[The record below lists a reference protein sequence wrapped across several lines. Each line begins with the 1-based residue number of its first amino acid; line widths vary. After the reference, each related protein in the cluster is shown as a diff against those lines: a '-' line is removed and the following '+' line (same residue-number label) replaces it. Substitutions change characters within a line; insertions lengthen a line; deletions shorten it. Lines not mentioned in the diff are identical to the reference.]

1 MVAYVILG
9 VCLLAG
15 LWLLAKWFISAD
27 PRTLARIVRQAAI
40 VVAVVFVFFLAV
52 TGRLGPAI
60 VVLGVLLPMI
70 LRWRAVMNR
79 LRAAKGP
86 SPGNLSTIRTD
97 YLEVALDHDSGRM
110 TGHVLRGRFAGAS
123 LEDLTVDQLIELL
136 AESRL
141 ADGQSA
147 AIVEAFLDREHGS
160 EWRSMA
166 GADSGG
172 STAGGTGSG
181 SSGSMTLEEAYSVLG
196 LAPGATPEE
205 IKAAHHRLMKKFH
218 PDQGG
223 SDYLAAK
230 LNQAKDKL
238 LSS

>member
-15 LWLLAKWFISAD
+15 LWLLAQWFMSAD
-27 PRTLARIVRQAAI
+27 PRTLARIVRQAGI
-40 VVAVVFVFFLAV
+40 VVAVVFVLFLAV

-60 VVLGVLLPMI
+60 LVLGVLLPMI

-123 LEDLTVDQLIELL
+123 LEDLTVDQLVELL
-136 AESRL
+136 AESRV
-141 ADGQSA
+141 ADSQSA
-147 AIVEAFLDREHGS
+147 AIVEAFLDREHGT
-160 EWRSMA
+160 EWRSMS

-181 SSGSMTLEEAYSVLG
+181 GSGSMTLEEAYSVLG

>member
-15 LWLLAKWFISAD
+15 LWLLAQWFMSAD
-27 PRTLARIVRQAAI
+27 PRTLARIVRQAGI
-40 VVAVVFVFFLAV
+40 VVAVVFVLFLAV

-60 VVLGVLLPMI
+60 LVLGVLLPMI

-123 LEDLTVDQLIELL
+123 LEDLTVDQLVELL
-136 AESRL
+136 AESRV
-141 ADGQSA
+141 ADSQSA
-147 AIVEAFLDREHGS
+147 AIVEAFLDREHGT
-160 EWRSMA
+160 EWRTMS